1 MHDAVAAMLAKRQAG
16 VLVIDADGRLT
27 GIFTERD
34 VLTRVVGRDL
44 DTRLT
49 PLGAVMTRNPEAVS
63 PRDRIAYALNRM
75 SVAGYRTIPVVDAET
90 RPIGVVTVT
99 DFIRWLVDL
108 FPEAVLNIRPGD
120 AIKRPH
126 EVDAG

>member
-1 MHDAVAAMLAKRQAG
+1 
-16 VLVIDADGRLT
+16 
-27 GIFTERD
+27 
-34 VLTRVVGRDL
+34 
-44 DTRLT
+44 
-49 PLGAVMTRNPEAVS
+49 
-63 PRDRIAYALNRM
+63 
-75 SVAGYRTIPVVDAET
+75 VDAET